1 MQSLRL
7 IIDNQEAIKKAVV
20 ENAGVSIMSKKS
32 AQLEEEAGL
41 IKCIKIVDCDFK
53 RQINLVY
60 DKNLHITPA
69 GQAFFDVLDI
79 NNNLELGK

>member
-1 MQSLRL
+1 
-7 IIDNQEAIKKAVV
+7 
-20 ENAGVSIMSKKS
+20 MSKKS

-41 IKCIKIVDCDFK
+41 IKTIKIEDCDFK

-69 GQAFFDVLDI
+69 GQAFFDVLDTF
-79 NNNLELGK
+79 NNLELGK